1 MKSHT
6 VPKKLLKNFAYDDP
20 VTGSKRLWRY
30 RKGMAPHG
38 NATPKTATRWDGHF
52 ADPANT
58 AKEAELETR
67 LEREFEHPVNQFLDF
82 IGYSTFFWEAKHI
95 RALTGYVTMLF
106 TRSRARRRAS
116 QIQADLMIEAMRS
129 VVADEK
135 KLSALISKHQVDA
148 FWAGLDPKLVTRKVV
163 IEVIENRIREAS
175 TPDNGQRQYINS
187 METMMRFSDLHLLN
201 GQWGVIPADNGKRF
215 VIGDAPVVTWVR
227 TENNMLNFG
236 QGFAR
241 PDVEAF
247 LPVSP
252 MACLRILPHVQRTR
266 PPLRPTTDEINMA
279 QAAFATEHCFTNVRD
294 EALNQLLQSYFGTV
308 RIGIEGFSIRHIDY
322 NESFF
327 KILMGQQRAA

>member
-1 MKSHT
+1 MKAGRGFMKSHT

-241 PDVEAF
+241 PTWRH
-247 LPVSP
+247 S
-252 MACLRILPHVQRTR
+252 CLCRQWL
-266 PPLRPTTDEINMA
+266 
-279 QAAFATEHCFTNVRD
+279 AFAYSRTFSGRVPRCGRPRTKSTWRKRRSR
-294 EALNQLLQSYFGTV
+294 QSIASRTFGMK
-308 RIGIEGFSIRHIDY
+308 R
-322 NESFF
+322 
-327 KILMGQQRAA
+327 

>member
-1 MKSHT
+1 MRSHT
-6 VPKKLLKNFAYDDP
+6 VPEKLLKNFAYDDS

-30 RKGMAPHG
+30 QKGRAPYG
-38 NATPKTATRWDGHF
+38 NAAPKSATRSDGHF
-52 ADPANT
+52 SDPANT

-67 LEREFEHPVNQFLDF
+67 LEREFEHPVNQFLDS
-82 IGYSTFFWEAKHI
+82 IGYDTFVWEPKHI

-106 TRSRARRRAS
+106 TRSRARRAAS
-116 QIQADLMIEAMRS
+116 QIQADLMIEALRS

-148 FWAGLDPKLVTRKVV
+148 FWAGLDPRLVTRKVV
-163 IEVIENRIREAS
+163 IQAFENQILGAS

-187 METMMRFSDLHLLN
+187 METMMRFSDQYLLN

-227 TENNMLNFG
+227 TENNILYFG

-252 MACLRILPHVQRTR
+252 MACLHILPLVQRTR
-266 PPLRPTTDEINMA
+266 LPLRPTTDEINMA

-294 EALNQLLQSYFGTV
+294 EALNQLLQQYFGTV

-327 KILMGQQRAA
+327 KILMGQRRAA